1 MFFNLKKSVISHL
14 QNLPGWRTN
23 RNIVVIESDDW
34 GSIRMPS
41 RQVYDGLKNEGF
53 KVDQDPFLKYD
64 SLASES
70 DLTNLFEVL
79 TSVKDANGNHPK
91 ITANTIMANPDFEKI
106 KASGFS
112 TYYFEPFT
120 KTLSHYPNHAKS
132 FDLWREGMSNGLF
145 HPQFHGREHLNV
157 GRWMKALQLNDPVVR
172 HAFNLGMISISSEP
186 SEMRFGYME
195 ALDHF
200 SPEEKAEKQAVIKEG
215 LELFSQTFGY
225 SSRSFIAS
233 CYVWDNEIEQIL
245 QKNGVQFIQG
255 VAQQLLPHTKNE
267 AHSFKKRYH
276 YIGQKNNLSQL
287 YLTRNTY
294 FEPCLLP
301 EGTDNIGY
309 CLKRM
314 EIAFKL
320 KKPAIIASHR
330 LNFIGGIHP
339 ENRDLN
345 LKLFRGLLI
354 KITQKWPTVEFMTSD
369 ELGELMISRNNQ
381 V

>member
-1 MFFNLKKSVISHL
+1 MFYNLKKSFISHM

-23 RNIVVIESDDW
+23 RKIVVIESDDW

-41 RQVYDGLKNEGF
+41 RQVFDSLKNDGYHVE
-53 KVDQDPFLKYD
+53 QDPFLKFD

-79 TSVKDANGNHPK
+79 SSVKDINGKHAK
-91 ITANTIMANPDFEKI
+91 ITANTIMVNPDFEKI
-106 KASGFS
+106 KASDFS
-112 TYYFEPFT
+112 EYHFEPFT
-120 KTLSHYPNHAKS
+120 KTLSRYPNHARS
-132 FDLWREGMSNGLF
+132 FDLWKEGMYNEVF

-157 GRWMKALQLNDPVVR
+157 GRWMKALQMNDPVVR

-200 SPEEKAEKQAVIKEG
+200 SPEEKAEKQAVISEG
-215 LELFSQTFGY
+215 LELFRQTFGY
-225 SSRSFIAS
+225 SSGSFIAC
-233 CYVWDNEIEQIL
+233 CYVWDNEIEQVL
-245 QKNGVQFIQG
+245 QKNGVKYIQG
-255 VAQQLLPHTKNE
+255 VAQQLLPQTKNNV
-267 AHSFKKRYH
+267 HFFKKKYH
-276 YIGQKNNLSQL
+276 YIGQRNSLSQS

-301 EGTDNIGY
+301 ETTDNVGY
-309 CLKRM
+309 CMKRT

-320 KKPAIIASHR
+320 RKPAIIASHR

-339 ENRDLN
+339 ENSDRN
-345 LKLFRGLLI
+345 LKLFRNLLV
-354 KITQKWPTVEFMTSD
+354 KITQKWPDVEFMTSD
-369 ELGELMISRNNQ
+369 ELGNLIDSR
-381 V
+381 VS